1 MSVRRFHA
9 RSRSGILRA
18 ALGTVALALSAAGA
32 QAPPQKPP
40 SAPTPRPPA
49 PRTESAPPPPAA
61 PAPADRFGWNA
72 RERTA
77 AGIRAFEQGDAENAR
92 EALDT
97 ALRLHPVDPLARYNA
112 GTGRLAT
119 GDPSAGPLLDLA
131 AREAPPELAPS
142 AWYNLGDARLGA
154 QDWQGAASAFV
165 ETLKRDPDHADAKHN
180 LELALR
186 EIEKQ
191 RQQQQQQQQG
201 GGQNPDQNQN
211 ESSNDPQQNDE
222 QGDQQQQQQQNQQQD
237 GDDPSQQNP
246 SGGNDPKNQQKPG
259 QGPLPQFKD
268 LPDMTR
274 DQAAAILRAVENLER
289 QQRRERA
296 EKAAKAAS
304 ASVEVDW

>member
-1 MSVRRFHA
+1 MSVRRFDA
-9 RSRSGILRA
+9 RSRTGILRA
-18 ALGTVALALSAAGA
+18 ALGAVALALSAAGA
-32 QAPPQKPP
+32 QSPPQAPPAVPAP
-40 SAPTPRPPA
+40 SPRA
-49 PRTESAPPPPAA
+49 PRTESPPPPPAS
-61 PAPADRFGWNA
+61 PAAADRLGWNA

-77 AGIRAFEQGDAENAR
+77 AGIRAFDQGDAESAR

-97 ALRLHPVDPLARYNA
+97 ALRLRPADPLARYNA

-191 RQQQQQQQQG
+191 RQQQQQPQSG
-201 GGQNPDQNQN
+201 GEDQEQNQN
-211 ESSNDPQQNDE
+211 QQSNDPQQNDQ
-222 QGDQQQQQQQNQQQD
+222 QGDQQQQRQNQQQG
-237 GDDPSQQNP
+237 GDDPSQQDP
-246 SGGNDPKNQQKPG
+246 SGGNDPKNQKKPG

-268 LPDMTR
+268 LPDMTA

-304 ASVEVDW
+304 AAVEVDW